1 MQQEWLAERFEE
13 ERRHLFG
20 VAYRMLGST
29 SEAEDAVQDAWL
41 RLSRSDADE
50 IDNIGGWLTT
60 VVARVSLN
68 MLRSRKTR
76 GELSLDSELP
86 GDRLPDPTVVL
97 DDGATQDPAERAML
111 ADSVSIALLVVLDQ
125 LSPDERLAFV
135 LHDLFA
141 VPFDEIAT
149 MLDRSSDSTR
159 LLASRARRRVRGRR
173 AEESGPENDV
183 TAQREVVDAFFAAAQ
198 DGDLDRLIGALHPDV
213 VLHSDVGAGITTYR
227 GAAKVAGNA
236 VMYAH
241 ADRVTHSALVN
252 GSAGVAITFHGKL
265 YSVMAFTVVD
275 GRITEI
281 EAYAAPAQVAKLA
294 ASLGMESAHSQG

>member
-1 MQQEWLAERFEE
+1 MQQEWLAERFED

-29 SEAEDAVQDAWL
+29 AEAEDAVQEAWL
-41 RLSRSDADE
+41 RLSRSETDE
-50 IDNIGGWLTT
+50 IDNLGGWLTT
-60 VVARVSLN
+60 VVARVCLN
-68 MLRSRKTR
+68 MLRTRKTR
-76 GELSLDSELP
+76 GEVSLETAPVES
-86 GDRLPDPTVVL
+86 GLPDPTVVL
-97 DDGATQDPAERAML
+97 DEAGPQDPAVRAVL

-159 LLASRARRRVRGRR
+159 QLASRARRRVRGRT
-173 AEESGPENDV
+173 PENNV
-183 TAQREVVDAFFAAAQ
+183 AAQREVVDAFFAAAQ
-198 DGDLDRLIGALHPDV
+198 DGDLARLVGALHPDV
-213 VLHSDVGAGITTYR
+213 VLRADIGSGVTTYR
-227 GAAKVAGNA
+227 GAEKVAGNA

-241 ADRVTHSALVN
+241 ADRITHAALVN
-252 GSAGVAITFHGKL
+252 GAAGVAITLHGKL
-265 YSVMAFTVVD
+265 FSVMGFTVVD

-281 EAYAAPAQVAKLA
+281 EAYAAPDRIAVLA
-294 ASLGMESAHSQG
+294 STLGLESAHS

>member
-76 GELSLDSELP
+76 GELPLE
-86 GDRLPDPTVVL
+86 DRLPEPTIVL
-97 DDGATQDPAERAML
+97 DDGTTQDPAERAML
-111 ADSVSIALLVVLDQ
+111 ADSVSVALLVVLDQ

-159 LLASRARRRVRGRR
+159 QLASRARRRVRGRT
-173 AEESGPENDV
+173 PENDV
-183 TAQREVVDAFFAAAQ
+183 AAQREVVDAFFAAAQ

-213 VLHSDVGAGITTYR
+213 VLHADLGSGITTYR

-294 ASLGMESAHSQG
+294 ASLGLESAHDQA

>member
-41 RLSRSDADE
+41 RLSRTDADE

-68 MLRSRKTR
+68 MLRTRKTR
-76 GELSLDSELP
+76 GELLLE
-86 GDRLPDPTVVL
+86 DRLPEPTVVL
-97 DDGATQDPAERAML
+97 DDATTRDPAERAML
-111 ADSVSIALLVVLDQ
+111 ADSVSVALLVVLDQ

-159 LLASRARRRVRGRR
+159 QLASRARRRVRGRTPHPDI
-173 AEESGPENDV
+173 A
-183 TAQREVVDAFFAAAQ
+183 AQREVVDAFFAAAQ
-198 DGDLDRLIGALHPDV
+198 DGDLNRLIGALHPEV
-213 VLHSDVGAGITTYR
+213 VLRADLGTGITTYR

-241 ADRVTHSALVN
+241 ADRITHDALVN
-252 GSAGVAITFHGKL
+252 GSAGVVITFHGKL

-294 ASLGMESAHSQG
+294 ESLGLESAHA

>member
-29 SEAEDAVQDAWL
+29 SEAEDAVQDAWV
-41 RLSRSDADE
+41 RLSRSEADE
-50 IDNIGGWLTT
+50 IDNIGAWLTT

-76 GELSLDSELP
+76 GELSLDAGPLEA
-86 GDRLPDPTVVL
+86 GLPDPTVVL
-97 DDGATQDPAERAML
+97 DDGTRQDPAERAVL
-111 ADSVSIALLVVLDQ
+111 ADSVSLALLVVLDQ

-149 MLDRSSDSTR
+149 MLDRSPDSTR
-159 LLASRARRRVRGRR
+159 QLASRARRRVQGRT
-173 AEESGPENDV
+173 PETDV
-183 TAQREVVDAFFAAAQ
+183 AAQREVVDAFFAAAQ
-198 DGDLDRLIGALHPDV
+198 GGDLDRLIGALHPEV
-213 VLHSDVGAGITTYR
+213 VLRADLGSGITTYH

-241 ADRVTHSALVN
+241 ADRITHPALVN
-252 GSAGVAITFHGKL
+252 GAAGVAVTFHGRL

-281 EAYAAPAQVAKLA
+281 EAYAAPAQVAKVA
-294 ASLGMESAHSQG
+294 ESLGLESAHGQGMS

>member
-76 GELSLDSELP
+76 GELSLDSGLP

-159 LLASRARRRVRGRR
+159 QLASRARRRVRGRT
-173 AEESGPENDV
+173 PENDV

-213 VLHSDVGAGITTYR
+213 VLHSDIGSGITTYR

-294 ASLGMESAHSQG
+294 ASLGMESAHGQG

>member
-1 MQQEWLAERFEE
+1 MQQEWLAERFEQ

-41 RLSRSDADE
+41 RLIRSDADE
-50 IDNIGGWLTT
+50 IDNLGGWLTT

-68 MLRSRKTR
+68 KLRSRKIR
-76 GELSLDSELP
+76 GELSLDSGPLEN
-86 GDRLPDPTVVL
+86 GLPDPTVVL
-97 DDGATQDPAERAML
+97 DDGAAQDPAERAML

-149 MLDRSSDSTR
+149 MLERSSDSTR
-159 LLASRARRRVRGRR
+159 QLASRARRRVRGRHTG
-173 AEESGPENDV
+173 ESGPDSDV
-183 TAQREVVDAFFAAAQ
+183 TAQRKVVDAFFAAAR
-198 DGDLDRLIGALHPDV
+198 DGDLDRLIGALHPEV
-213 VLHSDVGAGITTYR
+213 VLHADLGSGIATYR

-252 GSAGVAITFHGKL
+252 GSPGVAVTFHGRL

-275 GRITEI
+275 GQITEI
-281 EAYAAPAQVAKLA
+281 EAYAAPDQVAKLA
-294 ASLGMESAHSQG
+294 ASLGLESAHA

>member
-1 MQQEWLAERFEE
+1 MQQEWLAERFED
-13 ERRHLFG
+13 ERRQLFG
-20 VAYRMLGST
+20 VAYRLLGSAA
-29 SEAEDAVQDAWL
+29 EAEDAVQEAWV

-76 GELSLDSELP
+76 GELSLDTGPLEA
-86 GDRLPDPTVVL
+86 GLPDPTVVL
-97 DDGATQDPAERAML
+97 DDGTRQDPAERAVL
-111 ADSVSIALLVVLDQ
+111 ADSVSLALLVVLDE

-149 MLDRSSDSTR
+149 MLDRSPDSTR
-159 LLASRARRRVRGRR
+159 QLASRARRRVRGRT
-173 AEESGPENDV
+173 PETDV
-183 TAQREVVDAFFAAAQ
+183 NAQREVVDAFFAAAQ

-213 VLHSDVGAGITTYR
+213 VLRADVGSGVTTYR
-227 GAAKVAGNA
+227 SAAKVAGNA

-241 ADRVTHSALVN
+241 ADRVTHPALVN
-252 GSAGVAITFHGKL
+252 GAAGVAITFHGKL
-265 YSVMAFTVVD
+265 HSVMAFTVVD

-294 ASLGMESAHSQG
+294 EDLGLEPTHG

>member
-50 IDNIGGWLTT
+50 IDNIGAWLTT

-76 GELSLDSELP
+76 GELPLE
-86 GDRLPDPTVVL
+86 DRLPEPTVVL
-97 DDGATQDPAERAML
+97 DDASTQDPAERAML

-141 VPFDEIAT
+141 VPLDEIAT

-159 LLASRARRRVRGRR
+159 QLASRARRRVRGRTPDR
-173 AEESGPENDV
+173 DV
-183 TAQREVVDAFFAAAQ
+183 AAQREVVDAFFAAAQ

-213 VLHSDVGAGITTYR
+213 VLHADLGSGITTYR

-252 GSAGVAITFHGKL
+252 GAAGVAITFRGKL
-265 YSVMAFTVVD
+265 YSVMAFTVVA

-294 ASLGMESAHSQG
+294 ASLGLESAHGQA

>member
-50 IDNIGGWLTT
+50 IDNIGAWLTT

-76 GELSLDSELP
+76 GELPLE
-86 GDRLPDPTVVL
+86 DRLPEPTVVL
-97 DDGATQDPAERAML
+97 DDASTQDPAERAML

-159 LLASRARRRVRGRR
+159 QLASRARRRVRGRTPDR
-173 AEESGPENDV
+173 DV
-183 TAQREVVDAFFAAAQ
+183 AAQREVVDAFFAAAQ

-213 VLHSDVGAGITTYR
+213 VLHADLGSGITTYR

-265 YSVMAFTVVD
+265 YSVMAFTVVA

-294 ASLGMESAHSQG
+294 ASLGLESAHGQA

>member
-76 GELSLDSELP
+76 GELPLE
-86 GDRLPDPTVVL
+86 DRLPEPTIVL
-97 DDGATQDPAERAML
+97 DDATTQDPAERAML

-159 LLASRARRRVRGRR
+159 QLASRARRRVRGRT
-173 AEESGPENDV
+173 PENDV
-183 TAQREVVDAFFAAAQ
+183 AAQREVVDAFFAAAQ

-213 VLHSDVGAGITTYR
+213 VLHADLGSGITTYR

-294 ASLGMESAHSQG
+294 ASLGLESAHDQA

>member
-1 MQQEWLAERFEE
+1 MQQEWLAERFEQ
-13 ERRHLFG
+13 ERQHLYG

-41 RLSRSDADE
+41 RLSRTQADE
-50 IDNIGGWLTT
+50 IDNIGAWLTT

-76 GELSLDSELP
+76 GEVSIE
-86 GDRLPDPTVVL
+86 DRLPDPTVVL
-97 DDGATQDPAERAML
+97 DDGTTQDPAERAML
-111 ADSVSIALLVVLDQ
+111 ADSVSLALLVVLDQ

-149 MLDRSSDSTR
+149 MLDRSSDSAR
-159 LLASRARRRVRGRR
+159 QLASRARRRVRGRSAGSWGQDR
-173 AEESGPENDV
+173 DV
-183 TAQREVVDAFFAAAQ
+183 AAQREVVDAFFAAAQ
-198 DGDLDRLIGALHPDV
+198 DGDLNRLIGALHPDV
-213 VLHSDVGAGITTYR
+213 VLRADMGAGITTYR

-241 ADRVTHSALVN
+241 ADRVTHDAIVN
-252 GSAGVAITFHGKL
+252 GSAGVIVTFQGKL
-265 YSVMAFTVVD
+265 YSVMSFTVVD
-275 GRITEI
+275 GQITEI

-294 ASLGMESAHSQG
+294 EDLGLESAHR

>member
-20 VAYRMLGST
+20 VAYRMLGSA
-29 SEAEDAVQDAWL
+29 SEAEDAVQDTWL
-41 RLSRSDADE
+41 RLSRSDAEE

-60 VVARVSLN
+60 VVARVCLN
-68 MLRSRKTR
+68 MLRSRNTR
-76 GELSLDSELP
+76 GEVGLE
-86 GDRLPDPTVVL
+86 DRLPEPTVVL
-97 DDGATQDPAERAML
+97 DDGSTQDPAERAML

-159 LLASRARRRVRGRR
+159 QLASRARRRVRGRSAGSASQDR
-173 AEESGPENDV
+173 TVA
-183 TAQREVVDAFFAAAQ
+183 AQREVVDAFFAAAQ
-198 DGDLDRLIGALHPDV
+198 DGDLDRLIGALHPEV
-213 VLHSDVGAGITTYR
+213 VLRADLGAGITTYR

-241 ADRVTHSALVN
+241 ADRVTHPALVN
-252 GSAGVAITFHGKL
+252 GRAGVAVTLHDRLF
-265 YSVMAFTVVD
+265 SVMAFTVVD

-294 ASLGMESAHSQG
+294 ASMGMESAHS

>member
-1 MQQEWLAERFEE
+1 MQQEWLAKRFED
-13 ERRHLFG
+13 ERRQLFG
-20 VAYRMLGST
+20 VAYRLLGSAT
-29 SEAEDAVQDAWL
+29 EAEDAVQEAWV

-50 IDNIGGWLTT
+50 IDNVGAWLTT

-68 MLRSRKTR
+68 MLRSRKTH
-76 GELSLDSELP
+76 GEVSLDAGPLET
-86 GDRLPDPTVVL
+86 GLPDPSVVL
-97 DDGATQDPAERAML
+97 DDGTRQDPAERAVL
-111 ADSVSIALLVVLDQ
+111 ADSVSLALLVVLDQ

-149 MLDRSSDSTR
+149 MLDRSPDSTR
-159 LLASRARRRVRGRR
+159 QLASRARRRVRGRC
-173 AEESGPENDV
+173 AEGSRPETDV
-183 TAQREVVDAFFAAAQ
+183 TAQRKVVDAFFAAAQ

-213 VLHSDVGAGITTYR
+213 VLRADVGSGITTYR
-227 GAAKVAGNA
+227 SAAKVAGNA

-241 ADRVTHSALVN
+241 ADRVTHPALVN
-252 GSAGVAITFHGKL
+252 GAAGVAITFHGKL
-265 YSVMAFTVVD
+265 HSVMAFTVVD

-294 ASLGMESAHSQG
+294 EDLGLEPAHG

>member
-97 DDGATQDPAERAML
+97 ADGATQDPAERAML

-159 LLASRARRRVRGRR
+159 QLASRARRRVRGRT
-173 AEESGPENDV
+173 PENDV

-213 VLHSDVGAGITTYR
+213 VLHSDIGSGITTYR

-241 ADRVTHSALVN
+241 ADRITHSALVN

-294 ASLGMESAHSQG
+294 ASLGMESAHDQA

>member
-1 MQQEWLAERFEE
+1 MQQEWLAERFEQ
-13 ERRHLFG
+13 ERQHLYG

-41 RLSRSDADE
+41 RLSRSQTDE
-50 IDNIGGWLTT
+50 IDNVGAWLTT

-76 GELSLDSELP
+76 GEVSIE
-86 GDRLPDPTVVL
+86 DRLPDPTVVL
-97 DDGATQDPAERAML
+97 DDGTTQDPAERAVL
-111 ADSVSIALLVVLDQ
+111 ADSVSLALLVVLDQ

-149 MLDRSSDSTR
+149 MLDRSADSTR
-159 LLASRARRRVRGRR
+159 QLASRARRRVRGRTSP
-173 AEESGPENDV
+173 ADV
-183 TAQREVVDAFFAAAQ
+183 SAQREVVDAFFAAAQ

-213 VLHSDVGAGITTYR
+213 VLRADLGSGITTYR

-241 ADRVTHSALVN
+241 ADRITHNALVN
-252 GSAGVAITFHGKL
+252 GAAGVAITFHGKL
-265 YSVMAFTVVD
+265 FSVMAFTVVD

-281 EAYAAPAQVAKLA
+281 EAYAAPAQVAQLA
-294 ASLGMESAHSQG
+294 ASLGMESAHS

>member
-76 GELSLDSELP
+76 GELSLE
-86 GDRLPDPTVVL
+86 DRLPEPTVVL
-97 DDGATQDPAERAML
+97 DDTGNLHTGTQDPAERAML

-149 MLDRSSDSTR
+149 MLDRSADSTR
-159 LLASRARRRVRGRR
+159 QLASRARRRVRGRT
-173 AEESGPENDV
+173 PEKAV

-213 VLHSDVGAGITTYR
+213 VLRADVGAGITTYR

-241 ADRVTHSALVN
+241 ADRVTHAALVN

-281 EAYAAPAQVAKLA
+281 EAYASPAQVANLA
-294 ASLGMESAHSQG
+294 ASLGLESAHDQS

>member
-41 RLSRSDADE
+41 RLSRSDTDE
-50 IDNIGGWLTT
+50 IDNIGAWLTT

-76 GELSLDSELP
+76 SELSLDAGPPE
-86 GDRLPDPTVVL
+86 DRLPEPTVVL
-97 DDGATQDPAERAML
+97 DDGSTQDPAERAVL
-111 ADSVSIALLVVLDQ
+111 ADSVSLALLVVLDQ

-149 MLDRSSDSTR
+149 MLDRSADSTR
-159 LLASRARRRVRGRR
+159 QLASRARRRVRGRTPQ
-173 AEESGPENDV
+173 AEVS
-183 TAQREVVDAFFAAAQ
+183 AQREVVDAFFAAAQ

-213 VLHSDVGAGITTYR
+213 VLRADLGSGITTYR

-252 GSAGVAITFHGKL
+252 GAAGVAITFHGKL
-265 YSVMAFTVVD
+265 FSVMAFTVVD

-294 ASLGMESAHSQG
+294 ASLGLESAHA

>member
-76 GELSLDSELP
+76 GELPLE
-86 GDRLPDPTVVL
+86 DRLPEPTVVL
-97 DDGATQDPAERAML
+97 DDATTQDPAERAML

-159 LLASRARRRVRGRR
+159 QLASRARRRVRGRTPDR
-173 AEESGPENDV
+173 DV

-213 VLHSDVGAGITTYR
+213 VLHADLGSGITTYR

-241 ADRVTHSALVN
+241 ADRVTHPALVN

-294 ASLGMESAHSQG
+294 ASLGLESAHGQA

>member
-41 RLSRSDADE
+41 RLSRSDTEE
-50 IDNIGGWLTT
+50 IDNIGAWLTT

-76 GELSLDSELP
+76 GELSLDAGPLE
-86 GDRLPDPTVVL
+86 DRLPDPTVIL
-97 DDGATQDPAERAML
+97 GDGTTQDPAERAML
-111 ADSVSIALLVVLDQ
+111 ADSVGIALLVVLDQ

-149 MLDRSSDSTR
+149 MLERSSDSTR
-159 LLASRARRRVRGRR
+159 QLASRARRRVRGRT
-173 AEESGPENDV
+173 PDKDV

-213 VLHSDVGAGITTYR
+213 VLHADLGSGITTYR

-294 ASLGMESAHSQG
+294 ASLGLESAHG

>member
-1 MQQEWLAERFEE
+1 MQQEWLAERFED

-50 IDNIGGWLTT
+50 IDNIGAWLTT

-76 GELSLDSELP
+76 GEQPLE
-86 GDRLPDPTVVL
+86 DRLPEPTIVL
-97 DDGATQDPAERAML
+97 DDATTQDPAERAML

-159 LLASRARRRVRGRR
+159 QLASRARRRVRGRT
-173 AEESGPENDV
+173 PEDNV
-183 TAQREVVDAFFAAAQ
+183 PAQREVVDAFFAAAQ
-198 DGDLDRLIGALHPDV
+198 GGDLDRLIGALHPDV
-213 VLHSDVGAGITTYR
+213 VLRADIGSGITTYR

-241 ADRVTHSALVN
+241 ADRVTHAALVN

-275 GRITEI
+275 GKITEI
-281 EAYAAPAQVAKLA
+281 EAYAAPDQVATLA
-294 ASLGMESAHSQG
+294 ESLGMESAHA

>member
-1 MQQEWLAERFEE
+1 MQQEWLAERFEQ
-13 ERRHLFG
+13 ERQHLYG

-41 RLSRSDADE
+41 RLSRTQADE
-50 IDNIGGWLTT
+50 IDNIGAWLTT

-76 GELSLDSELP
+76 GEVSIE
-86 GDRLPDPTVVL
+86 DRLPDPTVVL
-97 DDGATQDPAERAML
+97 DDGTTQDPAERAML
-111 ADSVSIALLVVLDQ
+111 ADSVSLALLVVLDQ

-159 LLASRARRRVRGRR
+159 QLASRARRRVRGRTPDR
-173 AEESGPENDV
+173 DV
-183 TAQREVVDAFFAAAQ
+183 AAQREVVDAFFAAAQ
-198 DGDLDRLIGALHPDV
+198 DGDLNRLIGALHPDV
-213 VLHSDVGAGITTYR
+213 VLRADMGAGITTYR
-227 GAAKVAGNA
+227 GAEKVAGNA

-241 ADRVTHSALVN
+241 ADRVTHNALVN
-252 GSAGVAITFHGKL
+252 GSAGVIVTYHGKL
-265 YSVMAFTVVD
+265 FSVMGFTVVD
-275 GRITEI
+275 GQITEI

-294 ASLGMESAHSQG
+294 EDLGLESAHS

>member
-41 RLSRSDADE
+41 RLSRTDADE

-76 GELSLDSELP
+76 GELPLE
-86 GDRLPDPTVVL
+86 DRLPEPTVVL
-97 DDGATQDPAERAML
+97 DDATTQDPAERAML

-159 LLASRARRRVRGRR
+159 QLASRARRRVRGRT
-173 AEESGPENDV
+173 PEKAV

-213 VLHSDVGAGITTYR
+213 VLHADLGSGITTYR

-252 GSAGVAITFHGKL
+252 GSAGVAITFHGRL

-294 ASLGMESAHSQG
+294 ENLGMESAHSQG

>member
-29 SEAEDAVQDAWL
+29 SEAEDAVQDAWV
-41 RLSRSDADE
+41 RLSRSEADE
-50 IDNIGGWLTT
+50 IDNIGAWLTT

-76 GELSLDSELP
+76 GELPLE
-86 GDRLPDPTVVL
+86 DRLPEPTVVL
-97 DDGATQDPAERAML
+97 DDASTQDPAERAML

-159 LLASRARRRVRGRR
+159 QLASRARRRVRGRTPDR
-173 AEESGPENDV
+173 DV
-183 TAQREVVDAFFAAAQ
+183 AAQREVVDAFFAAAQ

-213 VLHSDVGAGITTYR
+213 VLHADLGSGITTYR

-241 ADRVTHSALVN
+241 ADRVTLLS
-252 GSAGVAITFHGKL
+252 
-265 YSVMAFTVVD
+265 D
-275 GRITEI
+275 GRVAATGPAAEVLTAERI
-281 EAYAAPAQVAKLA
+281 EQVYGQAVDVFPHPTTGVPLVVA
-294 ASLGMESAHSQG
+294 RR

>member
-76 GELSLDSELP
+76 GELPLE
-86 GDRLPDPTVVL
+86 DRLPEPTVVL
-97 DDGATQDPAERAML
+97 DDATTQDPAERAML

-159 LLASRARRRVRGRR
+159 QLASRARRRVRGRT
-173 AEESGPENDV
+173 PEKDV

-198 DGDLDRLIGALHPDV
+198 DGDLDRLIGALHPEV
-213 VLHSDVGAGITTYR
+213 VLHADVGSGITTYR

-294 ASLGMESAHSQG
+294 ASLGMESAHGQG

>member
-1 MQQEWLAERFEE
+1 MQQEWLAERFED

-50 IDNIGGWLTT
+50 IDNIGAWLTT

-76 GELSLDSELP
+76 GELPLE
-86 GDRLPDPTVVL
+86 DRLPEPTVVL
-97 DDGATQDPAERAML
+97 DDASTQDPAERAML

-159 LLASRARRRVRGRR
+159 QLASRARRRVRGRTPDR
-173 AEESGPENDV
+173 DIA
-183 TAQREVVDAFFAAAQ
+183 AQREVVDAFFAAAQ

-213 VLHSDVGAGITTYR
+213 VLHADLGSGITTYR

-294 ASLGMESAHSQG
+294 ASLGLESAHGQA

>member
-76 GELSLDSELP
+76 GELPLE
-86 GDRLPDPTVVL
+86 DRLPEPTVVL
-97 DDGATQDPAERAML
+97 DDATTQDPAERAML

-159 LLASRARRRVRGRR
+159 QLASRARRRVRGRT
-173 AEESGPENDV
+173 PENDV
-183 TAQREVVDAFFAAAQ
+183 AAQREVVDAFFAAAQ
-198 DGDLDRLIGALHPDV
+198 DGDLDRLIGALHPEV
-213 VLHSDVGAGITTYR
+213 VLHADVGSGITTYR

-252 GSAGVAITFHGKL
+252 GSAGVAITFHEKL

-294 ASLGMESAHSQG
+294 ASLGLESAHDQA

>member
-41 RLSRSDADE
+41 RLSRSEADE
-50 IDNIGGWLTT
+50 IDNIGAWLTT

-76 GELSLDSELP
+76 GEQPLE
-86 GDRLPDPTVVL
+86 DRLPEPTIVL
-97 DDGATQDPAERAML
+97 DDGTTQDPAERAML

-159 LLASRARRRVRGRR
+159 QLASRARRRVRGRTPER
-173 AEESGPENDV
+173 AV

-213 VLHSDVGAGITTYR
+213 VLHADIGSGITTYR

-241 ADRVTHSALVN
+241 ADRVTHAALVN

-275 GRITEI
+275 GKITEI
-281 EAYAAPAQVAKLA
+281 EAYAAPDQVAKLA
-294 ASLGMESAHSQG
+294 ESLGMESAHA

>member
-41 RLSRSDADE
+41 RLSRTDADE

-76 GELSLDSELP
+76 GELPLE
-86 GDRLPDPTVVL
+86 DRLPEPTVVL
-97 DDGATQDPAERAML
+97 DDATTQDPAERAML

-159 LLASRARRRVRGRR
+159 QLASRARRRVRGRT
-173 AEESGPENDV
+173 PEKDV

-213 VLHSDVGAGITTYR
+213 VLHADLGSGITTYR

-241 ADRVTHSALVN
+241 ADRITHSALVN

-294 ASLGMESAHSQG
+294 ASLGLESAHDQA

>member
-1 MQQEWLAERFEE
+1 MQQDWLAERFED

-29 SEAEDAVQDAWL
+29 SEAEDAVQDTWL
-41 RLSRSDADE
+41 RLSRTDADE
-50 IDNIGGWLTT
+50 IDNVGAWLTT

-76 GELSLDSELP
+76 RELSLDAESS

-97 DDGATQDPAERAML
+97 DDDNTQDPAERAML
-111 ADSVSIALLVVLDQ
+111 ADSVSMALLVVLDQ

-159 LLASRARRRVRGRR
+159 QLASRARRRVRGQG
-173 AEESGPENDV
+173 ADGSGPARNL
-183 TAQREVVDAFFAAAQ
+183 TAQRTVVDAFFAAAQ
-198 DGDLDRLIGALHPDV
+198 DGDLDRLIGALHPEV
-213 VLHSDVGAGITTYR
+213 VLRADMGSGITTYR

-241 ADRVTHSALVN
+241 ADRVTHPALVN
-252 GSAGVAITFHGKL
+252 GGAGVAVTLRGRLF
-265 YSVMAFTVVD
+265 SVMAFTVAE

-294 ASLGMESAHSQG
+294 EDLGLESAHGR

>member
-1 MQQEWLAERFEE
+1 MQQEWLAERFED

-29 SEAEDAVQDAWL
+29 AEAEDAVQEAWL
-41 RLSRSDADE
+41 RLSRSETDE
-50 IDNIGGWLTT
+50 IDNLGGWLTT
-60 VVARVSLN
+60 VVARVCLN
-68 MLRSRKTR
+68 MLRTRKTR
-76 GELSLDSELP
+76 GEVSLETAPVES
-86 GDRLPDPTVVL
+86 GLPDPTVVL
-97 DDGATQDPAERAML
+97 DEAGPQDPAERAVL

-159 LLASRARRRVRGRR
+159 QLASRARRRVRGRT
-173 AEESGPENDV
+173 PENNV
-183 TAQREVVDAFFAAAQ
+183 AAQREVVDAFFAAAQ
-198 DGDLDRLIGALHPDV
+198 DGDLARLVGALHPDV
-213 VLHSDVGAGITTYR
+213 VLRADIGSGVTTYR
-227 GAAKVAGNA
+227 GAEKVAGNA

-241 ADRVTHSALVN
+241 ADRITHAALVN
-252 GSAGVAITFHGKL
+252 GAAGVAITLHGKL
-265 YSVMAFTVVD
+265 FSVMGFTVVD

-281 EAYAAPAQVAKLA
+281 EAYAAPDRIAVLA
-294 ASLGMESAHSQG
+294 STLGLESAHS

>member
-1 MQQEWLAERFEE
+1 MQQEWLAKRFED
-13 ERRHLFG
+13 ERRQLFG
-20 VAYRMLGST
+20 VAYRLLGSAA
-29 SEAEDAVQDAWL
+29 EAEDAVQEAWV

-50 IDNIGGWLTT
+50 IDNIGAWLTT

-76 GELSLDSELP
+76 GEVSLDAGPLEA
-86 GDRLPDPTVVL
+86 GLPDPSVTL
-97 DDGATQDPAERAML
+97 DDGTRQDPAERAIL

-149 MLDRSSDSTR
+149 MLDRSPDSTR
-159 LLASRARRRVRGRR
+159 QLASRARRRVRGRT
-173 AEESGPENDV
+173 PETDV
-183 TAQREVVDAFFAAAQ
+183 TAQREVVDAFFAAARG
-198 DGDLDRLIGALHPDV
+198 GDLDRLIGALHPEV
-213 VLHSDVGAGITTYR
+213 VLRSDLGSGITTYR

-241 ADRVTHSALVN
+241 ADRVTHPALVN
-252 GSAGVAITFHGKL
+252 GTAGAVVTIHGKL

-281 EAYAAPAQVAKLA
+281 EAYAAPAQIAKVAED
-294 ASLGMESAHSQG
+294 LGLESAHG

>member
-50 IDNIGGWLTT
+50 IDNIGAWLTT

-76 GELSLDSELP
+76 GELPLE
-86 GDRLPDPTVVL
+86 DRLPEPTVVL
-97 DDGATQDPAERAML
+97 DDASTQDPAERAML

-159 LLASRARRRVRGRR
+159 QLASRARRRVRGRTPDR
-173 AEESGPENDV
+173 DV
-183 TAQREVVDAFFAAAQ
+183 AAQREVVDAFFAAAQ

-213 VLHSDVGAGITTYR
+213 VLHADLGSGITTYR

-252 GSAGVAITFHGKL
+252 GSAGVAITFRGKL
-265 YSVMAFTVVD
+265 YSVMAFTVVA

-294 ASLGMESAHSQG
+294 ASLGLESAHGQA

>member
-50 IDNIGGWLTT
+50 IDNIGAWLTT

-76 GELSLDSELP
+76 GELPLE
-86 GDRLPDPTVVL
+86 DRLPEPTVVL
-97 DDGATQDPAERAML
+97 DDASTQDPAERAML

-159 LLASRARRRVRGRR
+159 QLASRARRRVRGRTPDR
-173 AEESGPENDV
+173 DV

-213 VLHSDVGAGITTYR
+213 VLHADLGSGITTYR

-294 ASLGMESAHSQG
+294 ASLGLESAHGQA

>member
-50 IDNIGGWLTT
+50 IDNIGAWLTT

-76 GELSLDSELP
+76 GELPLE
-86 GDRLPDPTVVL
+86 DRLPEPTVVL
-97 DDGATQDPAERAML
+97 DDASTQDPAERAML
-111 ADSVSIALLVVLDQ
+111 ADSVSIALLVVLEQ

-159 LLASRARRRVRGRR
+159 QLASRARRRVRGRTPDR
-173 AEESGPENDV
+173 DV
-183 TAQREVVDAFFAAAQ
+183 AAQREVVDAFFAAAQ

-213 VLHSDVGAGITTYR
+213 VLHADLGSGITTYR

-252 GSAGVAITFHGKL
+252 GSAGVAITFRGKL

-294 ASLGMESAHSQG
+294 ASLGLESAHGQA

>member
-50 IDNIGGWLTT
+50 IDNIGAWLTT

-68 MLRSRKTR
+68 VLRSRKTR
-76 GELSLDSELP
+76 GELSLDSGPLE
-86 GDRLPDPTVVL
+86 GRLPDPTVVL
-97 DDGATQDPAERAML
+97 DDGTTQDPAERAML

-149 MLDRSSDSTR
+149 MLGRSSDSTR
-159 LLASRARRRVRGRR
+159 QLASRARRRVRGRT
-173 AEESGPENDV
+173 PENDV

-213 VLHSDVGAGITTYR
+213 VLHADIGSGITTYR

-294 ASLGMESAHSQG
+294 ASLGLESAHDQA

>member
-1 MQQEWLAERFEE
+1 MQQEWLAERFED

-50 IDNIGGWLTT
+50 IDNIGAWLTT

-76 GELSLDSELP
+76 GELPLE
-86 GDRLPDPTVVL
+86 DRLPEPTVVL
-97 DDGATQDPAERAML
+97 DDASTQDPAERAML

-159 LLASRARRRVRGRR
+159 QLASRARRRVRGRTPDR
-173 AEESGPENDV
+173 DV
-183 TAQREVVDAFFAAAQ
+183 AAQREVVDAFFAAAQ

-213 VLHSDVGAGITTYR
+213 VLHADLGSGITTYR

-294 ASLGMESAHSQG
+294 AGLGLESAHGQA

>member
-1 MQQEWLAERFEE
+1 MQQEWLAEQFEE
-13 ERRHLFG
+13 ERRQLFA

-60 VVARVSLN
+60 VVARVCLN
-68 MLRSRKTR
+68 VLRSRKTR
-76 GELSLDSELP
+76 SELSLDAGAL
-86 GDRLPDPTVVL
+86 GDRLPEPTVVL
-97 DDGATQDPAERAML
+97 DDATVQDPAERAVL

-149 MLDRSSDSTR
+149 MLGRSSDSTR
-159 LLASRARRRVRGRR
+159 QLASRARRRVRGRTP
-173 AEESGPENDV
+173 SNDV
-183 TAQREVVDAFFAAAQ
+183 SSQREVVDAFFAAAEN
-198 DGDLDRLIGALHPDV
+198 GDLDRLVAALHPDV
-213 VLHSDVGAGITTYR
+213 VLRADLGTGVTTYR

-241 ADRVTHSALVN
+241 SDRRTRAALVN
-252 GSAGVAITFHGKL
+252 GSAGVAITVDGRL
-265 YSVMAFTVVD
+265 YSVMAFTVED
-275 GRITEI
+275 GAITEI
-281 EAYAAPAQVAKLA
+281 EAYAAPAQVAKVA
-294 ASLGMESAHSQG
+294 ASLGLESAHG